1 VTARPADN
9 QFAALD
15 LGSNS
20 FHLLIARRTAGGFET
35 VERLKEKVQL
45 LAGFR
50 DGRLHP
56 DAVARGEACLARFAQ
71 RLAALPRANVRMV
84 GTHALRRTADPSAF
98 AARAEAL
105 LGVPLEVISGAA
117 EARLVFL
124 GVARH
129 VSAVRGR
136 PRLVIDIGGGST
148 ELAWSDAGDAL
159 RPARVASF
167 DVGCVALRDLCFA
180 GTGDVREA
188 FAAAR
193 TRALEVLDGLTPADA
208 GPPPAGAR
216 GERPAESGPAPALE
230 VIGTSGTVESVQGV
244 LAANGWGGEV
254 ISREGLAALTDAV
267 GSGRWLVD
275 AGLPGLAPERVDIF
289 PAGLAVVD
297 ALFERLSLA
306 TLHFVDVSL
315 QDGLLYRD
323 LDAETADPQTA
334 TVAALKHRFAVDA
347 AQADRVRHT
356 VLTLFDAVGTD
367 WWRQPGRWRE
377 LLGWAAELHEI
388 GHAVAARHYHRH
400 GAYLLQN
407 ADLRAF
413 SDVQQRQLALLLR
426 GHRRSFPGMAVR
438 AWDAD
443 TRHDLIRLLALLR
456 LAVILHRSH
465 GEEDL
470 SGLRASAAGAR
481 LAVALPPGWLAA
493 HPLSA
498 RELEVER
505 AQLDAAGIRLEI
517 R

>member
-1 VTARPADN
+1 MIARPTDA

-20 FHLLIARRTAGGFET
+20 FHLLIARRTAEGFET

-50 DGRLHP
+50 DGRLDP
-56 DAVARGEACLARFAQ
+56 AAVARAEACLARFAQ
-71 RLAALPRANVRMV
+71 RLAALPRQNLRMV
-84 GTHALRRTADPSAF
+84 GTHALRRTRDPSAF
-98 AARAEAL
+98 AARAQTL
-105 LGVPLEVISGAA
+105 LGVPLEIISGEA

-129 VSAVRGR
+129 VSTSGDR

-148 ELAWSDAGDAL
+148 ELAWSDRDVL

-167 DVGCVALRDLCFA
+167 DVGCVALRDAFFA
-180 GTGDVREA
+180 TAGDARAA

-193 TRALEVLDGLTPADA
+193 NRALEVLDDLPAA
-208 GPPPAGAR
+208 GSA
-216 GERPAESGPAPALE
+216 E

-244 LAANGWGGEV
+244 LAANGWGGEA
-254 ISREGLAALTDAV
+254 ITRDGLAALVDAV

-297 ALFERLSLA
+297 ALFERLALDA
-306 TLHFVDVSL
+306 MHFVDASL
-315 QDGLLYRD
+315 QDGLLYRE
-323 LDAETADPQTA
+323 LDADATDPRAA
-334 TVAALKHRFAVDA
+334 TVAALQRRFAVDG
-347 AQADRVRHT
+347 AQAVRVRST
-356 VLTLFDAVGTD
+356 ALALFDAVDAG
-367 WWRQPGRWRE
+367 WWRETARCRE

-388 GHAVAARHYHRH
+388 GQAVAARHYHRH

-413 SDVQQRQLALLLR
+413 TEAQRRQLALLLR
-426 GHRRSFPGMAVR
+426 GHRRAFPGMVVR
-438 AWDAD
+438 SWDVD

-456 LAVILHRSH
+456 LAVILHRGH
-465 GEEDL
+465 AGEEL
-470 SGLRASAAGAR
+470 AGLQATAAGGD
-481 LAVALPPGWLAA
+481 LTVTLPPGWLDA

-498 RELEVER
+498 RELEVEMG
-505 AQLDAAGIRLEI
+505 QLASAGLSLTIR
-517 R
+517 

>member
-1 VTARPADN
+1 MTGRPTDAH
-9 QFAALD
+9 FGALD

-20 FHLLIARRTAGGFET
+20 FHLLIARRTAEGFET

-45 LAGFR
+45 LSGFR
-50 DGRLHP
+50 DGRLDP
-56 DAVARGEACLARFAQ
+56 DAVARGEACLARFTQ
-71 RLAALPRANVRMV
+71 RLAALPRQNLRMV
-84 GTHALRRTADPSAF
+84 GTHALRRTRDPSAF

-105 LGVPLEVISGAA
+105 LGVPLEIISGEA

-129 VSAVRGR
+129 VSTVRDR

-148 ELAWSDAGDAL
+148 EFAWGDSEVL

-167 DVGCVALRDLCFA
+167 EVGCVSLRDAFFA
-180 GTGDVREA
+180 TAGDTRAA

-193 TRALEVLDGLTPADA
+193 KRALEVLDGLA
-208 GPPPAGAR
+208 PAGA
-216 GERPAESGPAPALE
+216 AE

-244 LAANGWGGEV
+244 LAANGWGGEA
-254 ISREGLAALTDAV
+254 ITRDGLAALVDAV

-297 ALFERLSLA
+297 ALFERLALDA
-306 TLHFVDVSL
+306 MHVVDASL
-315 QDGLLYRD
+315 QDGLLYRE
-323 LDAETADPQTA
+323 LDADATDPRAA
-334 TVAALKHRFAVDA
+334 TVAALQRRFGVDG
-347 AQADRVRHT
+347 AQAARVRRT
-356 VLTLFDAVGTD
+356 ALTLFDAVGGG
-367 WWRQPGRWRE
+367 WWREPARCRE
-377 LLGWAAELHEI
+377 LLGWAAELHGI

-413 SDVQQRQLALLLR
+413 TDSQRRQLALLLR
-426 GHRRSFPGMAVR
+426 GHRRAFPGMAVR
-438 AWDAD
+438 AWDSD
-443 TRHDLIRLLALLR
+443 TRLELIRLLALLR
-456 LAVILHRSH
+456 LAVIVHRGH
-465 GEEDL
+465 VDEDL
-470 SGLRASAAGAR
+470 TGLEATAAGWH
-481 LAVALPPGWLAA
+481 LTVTLPPGWLAA

-498 RELEVER
+498 RELEVET
-505 AQLDAAGIRLEI
+505 AQLAGAGVSLEI